1 MTHPCGGTDPRWRRN
16 GVGASRGAR
25 WKRAFDDRQAVRAS
39 DDRVEVDLDDPWEVL
54 GEPRES
60 SQQIL

>member
-1 MTHPCGGTDPRWRRN
+1 
-16 GVGASRGAR
+16 V
-25 WKRAFDDRQAVRAS
+25 AS
-39 DDRVEVDLDDPWEVL
+39 DDRVEVDLDDLWDVL